1 MKLNLG
7 FAELTVWLVF
17 NAVAKQIREALLV
30 AGKTQAGGN
39 YYKVPAIKKYRELRP
54 KASLK
59 EAVDYVNARIAEL
72 P

>member
-17 NAVAKQIREALLV
+17 NAVAKQIREALLK
-30 AGKTQAGGN
+30 AGMSPGAGD
-39 YYKVPAIKKYRELRP
+39 YYKAPAIKKYRQLRP

-59 EAVDYVNARIAEL
+59 EAVDYVNAQINKL
-72 P
+72 S